1 MTPSAAMA
9 SVRRLRSR
17 RRILVMSMSGFL
29 SSPSARG
36 TLALVPSA
44 HSFGGH
50 GTVIVI
56 VQQNRN
62 LRKLGPKRP
71 ELVTSSGRAVTY
83 SQQACGDL
91 RADRDR
97 GNDGPMLPRRE
108 LAPHAIAQW
117 ARDSPDQVAVIRVD
131 SGAALTYR
139 DLHEQALCWAAAYQR
154 LGVRAGTH
162 VATMIPDSAEAY
174 IA

>member
-1 MTPSAAMA
+1 MLAVASTRRMTPSAAMA

-117 ARDSPDQVAVIRVD
+117 ARASPDQVAVIRVD

-162 VATMIPDSAEAY
+162 VAT
-174 IA
+174 